1 MGSCLSS
8 SAGGTG
14 NFVEKVVCQE
24 DELKVGELKEVE
36 LEDKSLCVVVKDE
49 KGQIQ
54 ALSGKC
60 PHYGA
65 SLAKGSYA
73 NGIIRCPWHGAC
85 FNAASGDIEDFP
97 GLDSLYKYQVEVEG
111 GEVKVKVDR
120 SQLGKTKRTKK
131 LVDKDPECKEVIVIV
146 GGGAAAQVCYE
157 L

>member
-1 MGSCLSS
+1 MLDLAALDRPIRIVSKPNAGV
-8 SAGGTG
+8 SATR
-14 NFVEKVVCQE
+14 NF
-24 DELKVGELKEVE
+24 
-36 LEDKSLCVVVKDE
+36 
-49 KGQIQ
+49 
-54 ALSGKC
+54 
-60 PHYGA
+60 GA

-131 LVDKDPECKEVIVIV
+131 LVDKDPESKEVIVIV
-146 GGGAAAQVCYE
+146 GGGAAAQVCYD
-157 L
+157 LWRVMTPI